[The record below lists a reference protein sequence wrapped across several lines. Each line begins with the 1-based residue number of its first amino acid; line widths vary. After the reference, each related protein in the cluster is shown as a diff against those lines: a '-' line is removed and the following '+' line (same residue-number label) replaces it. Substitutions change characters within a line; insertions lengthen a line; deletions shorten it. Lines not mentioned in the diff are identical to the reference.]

1 MSPGRFAPGSV
12 LGTSVGLDID
22 VVRVRTVAEGAAR
35 AAGGLL
41 RERIGSIR
49 EIRHKGLV
57 DLVTDVD
64 EQSERLVRQTI
75 QSAFPTHSILGE
87 EGGAVKGDDL
97 RYRWI
102 VDPLDGT
109 TNYAHGFPF
118 FCVSIA
124 FEAYGELLVGAVY
137 DPNLDEMFLAERG
150 KGASLNSRP
159 IRVSGEA
166 TLQQALLA
174 TGFPYDRRRLPRAM
188 KAFEVM
194 SLQSRAVRRAGSAAL
209 DLCYV
214 ACGRF
219 EGYWEFV
226 VNPWDVAGGVL
237 MVTEAG
243 GHVTRVDGSS
253 FAVESGEVLA
263 TNGAVHEAMRDAL
276 SRVPGS

>member
-1 MSPGRFAPGSV
+1 MSPGQTAPGSV
-12 LGTSVGLDID
+12 FDRSRELDID
-22 VVRVRTVAEGAAR
+22 LVQVRSVAEGAAR
-35 AAGGLL
+35 GAGQLL

-75 QSAFPTHSILGE
+75 LAAFPTHSILGE
-87 EGGAVKGDDL
+87 EGGAVRGEDPQ
-97 RYRWI
+97 YRWI

-124 FEAYGELLVGAVY
+124 FEANGELLVGVVY
-137 DPNLDEMFLAERG
+137 DPSLDELFLAERG
-150 KGASLNSRP
+150 KGASLNGRP
-159 IRVSGEA
+159 IQVSAEA
-166 TLQQALLA
+166 DLQRALLA
-174 TGFPYDRRRLPRAM
+174 TGFPYDRRRFPRAM

-237 MVTEAG
+237 LVTEAG
-243 GHVTRVDGSS
+243 GRVTRVDGSR
-253 FAVESGEVLA
+253 FAVECGEVLA
-263 TNGAVHEAMRDAL
+263 SNGTIHEAMTEAL
-276 SRVPGS
+276 ASVPG